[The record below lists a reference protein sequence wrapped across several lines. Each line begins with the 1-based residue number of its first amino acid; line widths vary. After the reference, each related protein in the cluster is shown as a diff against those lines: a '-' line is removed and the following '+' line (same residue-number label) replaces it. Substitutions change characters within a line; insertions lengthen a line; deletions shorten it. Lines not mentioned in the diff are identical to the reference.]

1 MGDVEKIKKISRIAS
16 TWWSD
21 VIENAKMDNGDT
33 TDSGAMAM
41 LLLKLH
47 TPKVTPEQQKQFK
60 QELYEKIIDTIKDY
74 EDNNIMWLDVDYG
87 PNKYL
92 SEPAEKCGINLL
104 SFPIKTTMQVTIHSV
119 RVKYGYTS
127 EYETLYADKFYWEN
141 KIKDCKET
149 IKYYKSKDDSYFECW
164 TSVSKEGCIREQ
176 KNMIKYYE
184 NLLNSCEE

>member
-1 MGDVEKIKKISRIAS
+1 MNNIEEICKIAS
-16 TWWSD
+16 SWWTN
-21 VIENAKMDNGDT
+21 VIKNPKMDNGDK
-33 TDSGAMAM
+33 SQAGM
-41 LLLKLH
+41 LINMLATLNTSKI
-47 TPKVTPEQQKQFK
+47 TPEQQKQFK
-60 QELYEKIIDTIKDY
+60 QELYEEIINTIKDY
-74 EDNNIMWLDVDYG
+74 EDGNIMWLDVDYG

-127 EYETLYADKFYWEN
+127 EYETLYADKFYWKN

>member
-1 MGDVEKIKKISRIAS
+1 MNNIEEICKIAS

-21 VIENAKMDNGDT
+21 VIENPKMDNGDT
-33 TDSGAMAM
+33 TNSGTMAM

-47 TPKVTPEQQKQFK
+47 TPKITPEQQKQFK
-60 QELYEKIIDTIKDY
+60 QELYEEIKNTIKDY
-74 EDNNIMWLDVDYG
+74 DDTQIMWLDVDYG

-92 SEPAEKCGINLL
+92 SEPAKKCNISLNN
-104 SFPIKTTMQVTIHSV
+104 FPIKTTMQINKHVVKV
-119 RVKYGYTS
+119 RYGYTS
-127 EYETLYADKFYWEN
+127 EYETLYADKFYWKN

-184 NLLNSCEE
+184 NLLNSCKE